1 MFTLRDALPAYLK
14 SAPDLVQR
22 TVRKLG
28 YLMTSWEKRTSNP
41 SVSDIGPDVFNEF
54 RRRCLKDKLSPHSIE
69 SSVTDV
75 CTILKASHIAAD
87 VGRRLKR
94 DEPDP
99 QCPTLEQLGRAYLAC
114 EKATR
119 PRLRYCPAPEY
130 LRAFIV
136 FGIWT
141 GFRLDDLMRV
151 KRDDVDEHAIRRRA
165 AKTGKV
171 HEIPNCTVV
180 RRHLAALPH
189 KIGPIFPAGAACPTR
204 IREWLED
211 VCMMAGVPR
220 FTPQQLRI
228 AAVNS
233 WSDADPQ
240 AGRIIHGE
248 AISGRGAIRYY
259 LRKTTPRKILDRA
272 APQYVWPTEMLLT
285 EERDRRTSETA
296 SLIEVVNRLPATR
309 LADLRRVA
317 MASAE

>member
-1 MFTLRDALPAYLK
+1 MSTVRDALAVYVA
-14 SAPDLVQR
+14 SAPDIGER

-28 YLMTSWEKRTSNP
+28 YLVTSWEKRTSDP
-41 SVSDIGPDVFNEF
+41 LVADIGPVVFNEF
-54 RRRCLKDKLSPHSIE
+54 RRRCLCDKLSPYSIE

-75 CTILKASHIAAD
+75 CTILKASRIHAD
-87 VGRRLKR
+87 PGRRLKR

-141 GFRLDDLMRV
+141 GFRLEDLMRI
-151 KRDDVDEHAIRRRA
+151 KRDDVDEHTIRRRA

-171 HEIPNCTVV
+171 HEIPKCAVV
-180 RRHLAALPH
+180 RRHLEALPH
-189 KIGPIFPAGAACPTR
+189 KIGPIFPAGAACTTR

-248 AISGRGAIRYY
+248 ALGGRGAIRYY

-272 APQYVWPTEMLLT
+272 APQYVWPREMLLP
-285 EERDRRTSETA
+285 EEREQRTSETS
-296 SLIEVVNRLPATR
+296 SLIELVNRLPSSR

-317 MASAE
+317 MAFAE